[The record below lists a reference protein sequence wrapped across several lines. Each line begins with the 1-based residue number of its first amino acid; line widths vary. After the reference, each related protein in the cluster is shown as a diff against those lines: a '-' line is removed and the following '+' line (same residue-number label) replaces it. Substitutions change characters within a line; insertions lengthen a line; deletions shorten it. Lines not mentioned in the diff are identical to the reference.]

1 MTTDDPRE
9 VLVLELQGEIFAID
23 AHRVREILDMVPVT
37 EVPGSRPFVNGLI
50 NVRGKIVPL
59 ADLRMKFGMATPPP
73 TIDTRIVVIE
83 TDVEGEPTSV
93 GLLADRVLE
102 VTELAAAAIEETPR
116 IGLRWRSEY
125 VQGIGKRGADLIILI
140 DLENIL
146 ASTTEAGPRGSALP
160 VA

>member
-9 VLVLELQGEIFAID
+9 VLVLELQGETFAID